1 MGKITKRTIDA
12 LIASGSPG
20 IVRDDDV
27 KGFGARLNA
36 NGTVSYFAE
45 FRAGRGR
52 GFPVRRVVL
61 GRHGSLTPDQARAMA
76 KTTFAQ
82 VLAGDD
88 PSAERAASKKEMT
101 VADLL
106 RHTLASHWR
115 PKSKASTAKNFEG
128 MIERTLIPEFGSNS
142 AVRSDAISSP
152 DVAFKTDASAAASK
166 PRPRYPAQSIVDRCR
181 RRDGRGERRNGH

>member
-12 LIASGSPG
+12 LIASDSPG
-20 IVRDDDV
+20 VIRDDDV
-27 KGFGARLNA
+27 RSFGARLNA

-52 GFPVRRVVL
+52 GFSVRRVVL

-76 KTTFAQ
+76 KTPFAR

-101 VADLL
+101 VADL
-106 RHTLASHWR
+106 AER
-115 PKSKASTAKNFEG
+115 PPVLHKLLS
-128 MIERTLIPEFGSNS
+128 SN
-142 AVRSDAISSP
+142 
-152 DVAFKTDASAAASK
+152 
-166 PRPRYPAQSIVDRCR
+166 
-181 RRDGRGERRNGH
+181 